1 METYKIRFNTSSTSD
16 DVRWR
21 LIQNNGEEIL
31 VSDILIDGEVFTT
44 KDNMGDLGY
53 KWHITC
59 RGNCVIKDN
68 IAYITTPPKDSAFK
82 RHILKTISYRFLGTL
97 VTVITAYML
106 GAPIAI
112 ASMLGIGELLLK
124 PLIYF
129 LHERLWY
136 KHIKIK

>member
-21 LIQNNGEEIL
+21 LIPNNGEEIL